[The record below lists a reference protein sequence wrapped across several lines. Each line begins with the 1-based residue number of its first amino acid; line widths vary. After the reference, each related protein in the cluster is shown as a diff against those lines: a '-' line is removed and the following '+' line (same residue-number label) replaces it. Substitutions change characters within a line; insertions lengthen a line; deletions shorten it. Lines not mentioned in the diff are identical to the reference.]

1 MKKVL
6 FFFTI
11 CAMLMAG
18 YAQRNFQ
25 QHHFSS
31 NAPLLDRN
39 STWLTWADES
49 NLSGGIIY
57 TDESDPVSLMVAQRF
72 STSDLASY
80 NGYNLTKVAFYL
92 GDEYVGYDDEYGYEN
107 YFYSSGSFQ
116 VFVYQGG
123 SYTSGTVMNPG
134 TLVASQTVSY
144 ANYESWNTVT
154 LNTPVTINSSQELWI
169 GVAINNA
176 AGTLMSFDGNTA
188 TTGKGALIYDYDD
201 YTWYDG
207 NSYGFNFTVGNWG
220 IKGYAED
227 PANPGS
233 AGGDIDFVV
242 EFIDDAYNQN
252 TVTEWTV
259 PYGSDFVPL
268 PVVWNSDFD
277 PTVDFEGTIYFNMYL
292 DGTLIGTD
300 NSPSESIAS
309 GSGIF
314 WNNFVVLTASEIAA
328 YNYYGTHEFCIE
340 AYADAEWNEVY
351 PYDNTGCLT
360 VTFEN
365 SNSSSN
371 SYTINVLNG
380 DGSVTPGGTVTVS
393 EGGSQTF
400 TINVPVCNVLQNVL
414 VDGISVLNDVVNN
427 TYTFTNVT
435 SNHSFQAIYE
445 PTRYTINA
453 TCDANGTVTPPTSS
467 VACGDNIL
475 LTITPNSGYEI
486 ARVTDNTIDVTG
498 SVSNGTYSITN
509 ITDNHS
515 VYVTFTPTQGGGGQG
530 GEGGEG
536 GQGGEGGNVAITD
549 YAPSCITIFP
559 NPASSQIN
567 LQSANI
573 INLVEI
579 YDLAGKRIVS
589 MEANS
594 TQVVVNVENLTAGLY
609 FVKATAEGKTLT
621 TKFVKK

>member
-1 MKKVL
+1 MVFNL
-6 FFFTI
+6 
-11 CAMLMAG
+11 G
-18 YAQRNFQ
+18 YAQRGLQ
-25 QHHFSS
+25 PYHLS
-31 NAPLLDRN
+31 APAPHSDRN
-39 STWLTWADES
+39 STWLTWADEAQLE
-49 NLSGGIIY
+49 NAIITSGDYGAI
-57 TDESDPVSLMVAQRF
+57 DLEVAQRF
-72 STSDLASY
+72 AASDLSSY
-80 NGYNLTKVAFYL
+80 NGYNLTKVSFYL
-92 GDEYVGYDDEYGYEN
+92 GDEIAYYDDEYGNPDYA
-107 YFYSSGSFQ
+107 YSQGSYT
-116 VFVYQGG
+116 VVVYKGG
-123 SYTSGTVMNPG
+123 SYSSGTVMDPG
-134 TLVASQTVSY
+134 TLVASQTVS
-144 ANYESWNTVT
+144 NVQYESWNTVT
-154 LNTPVTINSSQELWI
+154 LNTPVAIDASQELWF
-169 GVAINNA
+169 GVIINNA
-176 AGTLMSFDGNTA
+176 VGTLMSYDSYTA

-201 YTWYDG
+201 YTWYDA
-207 NSYGFNFTVGNWG
+207 NSYGLPFTVGNWG

-227 PANPGS
+227 PSNP
-233 AGGDIDFVV
+233 GGDIDFIV
-242 EFIDDAYNQN
+242 EFMDDPYNQEM
-252 TVTEWTV
+252 VTEWTV
-259 PYGSDFVPL
+259 PYGSDFVPY
-268 PVVWNSDFD
+268 PVVWNDDFD

-292 DGTLIGTD
+292 DGSLIGTD
-300 NSPSESIAS
+300 YSQSESIAS
-309 GSGIF
+309 GYGIY

-328 YNYYGTHEFCIE
+328 YNYYGTHEFCLE
-340 AYADAEWNEVY
+340 AYADPEWNEVY
-351 PYDNTGCLT
+351 SYDNTGCLT

-365 SNSSSN
+365 QNSSSN

-400 TINVPVCNVLQNVL
+400 TINVPACNVLQNVL

-515 VYVTFTPTQGGGGQG
+515 VYVTFTPTQGGGGEGGEGGGQG

-536 GQGGEGGNVAITD
+536 GQGGEGGNVAVTD